1 MEKIMNFKSVK
12 NKLYVSFSIV
22 IITSFLLGIYNFLS
36 IGKTNEDIDQI
47 ANNDLPLLMASEK
60 LNATMSQQTGLVR
73 GFLLYEDNKYRDQ
86 FDEKKEISTKL
97 WEDILQLTDSGQSKD
112 LIDKKNQLEALL
124 TDVFATY
131 DTDNKEKAMEI
142 MSTKAEPLE
151 NEIALELEELQA
163 NKEELVNQNGANI
176 ISNGETML
184 IITIVVTI
192 LIAVLSISIEL
203 ITVRIITDPIINVMN
218 RMKRIAN
225 GDLNTKPLETNLRDE
240 TGQLIIATNEM
251 QQSTYQLLHKINDV
265 SKTVGTQSEA
275 LFQSANEVKTGS
287 EQVAT
292 TMQELSS
299 GSDTQANNASELA
312 SMMSVFTKKM
322 QETNNNGEVIQQASN
337 EVLEMTNEGEKLMES
352 STIQMEKIDD
362 IVKDAALK
370 VSSLD
375 EKSQEISNLV
385 DVIKDIADQTN
396 LLALNA
402 AIEAARA
409 GEHGKGFAVVADEVR
424 KLAEQV
430 SNSVTEITNI
440 VISIQ
445 QNSSTVTESL
455 QSSYSEVEQGTS
467 QLKTTQETFN
477 GISLFVSEMGTIIQS
492 ITSNLSEM
500 ATNSE
505 QMNSSIQEIAAIA
518 EESAAGVEQTTAS
531 TQQTTSS
538 MEELA
543 TNSINLAELT
553 EDLNALVHQFK
564 F

>member
-1 MEKIMNFKSVK
+1 MNFKSVK

-22 IITSFLLGIYNFLS
+22 IIASFLLGIYNFLS
-36 IGKTNEDIDQI
+36 IGKTNDDIDQI

-60 LNATMSQQTGLVR
+60 LNSTMSQQTGLVR
-73 GFLLYEDNKYRDQ
+73 SFLLYEENKYRDQ

-97 WEDILQLTDSGQSKD
+97 GENILQLTNSGQSKD
-112 LIDKKNQLEALL
+112 LIDKKSQLEASL
-124 TDVFATY
+124 TDVFAAY
-131 DTDNKEKAMEI
+131 DAGDKEKAMEI
-142 MSTKAEPLE
+142 MSSKAEPLE
-151 NEIALELEELQA
+151 NEIDVVLDELQA
-163 NKEELVNQNGANI
+163 NKEELVNQNGENI

-184 IITIVVTI
+184 IVTIVVTI
-192 LIAVLSISIEL
+192 LIAVLSIAIEL
-203 ITVRIITDPIINVMN
+203 ITVRIITDPIIKVMN

-225 GDLNTKPLETNLRDE
+225 GDLSTEPLETNLRDE

-265 SKTVGTQSEA
+265 SKTVGTQSEE
-275 LFQSANEVKTGS
+275 LSQSANEVRSGS

-322 QETNNNGEVIQQASN
+322 QETNNNGEIIQQASN
-337 EVLEMTNEGEKLMES
+337 EVLEMTNEGSKLMES
-352 STIQMEKIDD
+352 STKQMEKIDD
-362 IVKDAALK
+362 IVKDAAHK

-375 EKSQEISNLV
+375 QKSQEISNLV

-440 VISIQ
+440 VTSIQ
-445 QNSSTVTESL
+445 QNSNTVTESL
-455 QSSYSEVEQGTS
+455 QGSYREVEQGTG

-477 GISLFVSEMGTIIQS
+477 GISLFVSEMGTIIQTV
-492 ITSNLSEM
+492 TSNLSEM

-505 QMNSSIQEIAAIA
+505 QMNSSIQEVAAIA
-518 EESAAGVEQTTAS
+518 EESAAGVEQTSAS

-543 TNSINLAELT
+543 TNSNNLAELA
-553 EDLNALVHQFK
+553 EDLNALVQQFK